1 MWWESVSRQ
10 TKDFVG
16 LDAHLPMRVCFAV
29 FHNQLCVR
37 DEVGA
42 IHRLKKEVLKRQML
56 ESRHIHSGLR
66 INDFQLVS
74 RSLYEIGASFWA
86 YANPI
91 DVIRRA
97 NGSVRL
103 DRDLKMSVVQS
114 GDQRGIQL

>member
-1 MWWESVSRQ
+1 
-10 TKDFVG
+10 
-16 LDAHLPMRVCFAV
+16 MRMCFTV
-29 FHNQLCVR
+29 VRNQLCVR

-42 IHRLKKEVLKRQML
+42 IHRLKKEVLECQML
-56 ESRHIHSGLR
+56 EIRYIHSELR

-74 RSLYEIGASFWA
+74 RSLYEIGACFWA

-91 DVIRRA
+91 DVIRHA

-114 GDQRGIQL
+114 SDQRGIQL

>member
-1 MWWESVSRQ
+1 M
-10 TKDFVG
+10 G
-16 LDAHLPMRVCFAV
+16 MCFTV

-42 IHRLKKEVLKRQML
+42 IHRLKKEVLECQML
-56 ESRHIHSGLR
+56 ETRYIHSGLR

-74 RSLYEIGASFWA
+74 RSLYEIGASFRA
-86 YANPI
+86 DANPI

-103 DRDLKMSVVQS
+103 DRNLKISVVQS
-114 GDQRGIQL
+114 SDQRGIQL